1 MRPRALDVAARR
13 GAVSRSPSYFPGE
26 SVAGPPERCLPR
38 TFICMSVDRRCRG
51 GAEIPRSGRTF
62 TEKRYNTDTGV
73 KQSIGWRRQQNSAL
87 AAPEACANWDA
98 FLCRCTRLQSPLA
111 PTRSRL
117 ATERATFSTVPAVS
131 LAAIASRSTPE
142 LVDDGCVKRDGH
154 TGSVTHMDAND
165 ATNSVNVEMLGPFA
179 LTRSILKAFR
189 EDERDVALW
198 RRFASR
204 ARVLL
209 PSLPP
214 SSLVPVLGTFA
225 TLGYRDRDL
234 LVGAAEALIPQLSIC
249 TGKEVCRVTHHYA
262 QLLTRHD
269 LLFSVCARELAR
281 RAHELQ
287 PNEVA
292 RVLHSYARLGYFHP
306 HLFAVLRRRV
316 FEISKRLEPGALV
329 LVLSAAA
336 RLRLRDEKLL
346 AVLAAEICRRIA
358 DVNVKGLAVVAN
370 VYAEMGVENSFLLD
384 ILADEAFRKR
394 HERRPQDAALLL
406 RALGRLGRG
415 CLSSKRQKA
424 LVDDLTRDLPRH
436 IKKFSLEQVSMTV
449 AALSRL
455 WGDAPQAITPELGN
469 GAANR
474 QDLLEA
480 LGDRVGTL
488 ASDLTPQCAAALIF
502 AFAKLGHRHGPLLY
516 HIPEHVERFLPG
528 YSLDQL
534 AKVCFAYSKLHVPN
548 APVLH
553 LTLQRL
559 PELLRGRN
567 RQRDESGNGDN
578 TGRDT
583 KEAPTT
589 QTVVG
594 AVDWRPIGTEC
605 AETGMMRTTSEPSLC
620 NLGDTETRGSIVRGC
635 HTGGRDAFQS
645 GLFQG
650 PRRKSQSR
658 LVRLYA
664 ERFSGSS
671 LPSSPPSTALHRSG
685 SHGSGPAD
693 PGQASTSEN
702 GDGEAKMSLPGGLS
716 PSFSKALV
724 KVGPDGM
731 PEKPV
736 FGQALSPAQP
746 RLHSILRILRAMLQL
761 NVFDKTALTLIGDH
775 LADRAPEMEAF
786 SVVTVVDLYAAI
798 GFLHRPLMEKVRIEL
813 RDPREGV
820 SFTQDQL
827 RCLFDALQ
835 HRLQLSPS
843 EFGVLR
849 VPRTAVT
856 LAAPASSKMEILT
869 SALLRTS
876 AHLDTSGGSC
886 SMTYSVAAA
895 DAVDEGSST
904 DSVDDKRPT
913 DEGSGLGT
921 WFYLH
926 VPAYLETLL
935 QPEVQQAI
943 ASVAE
948 DAEALEAELTS
959 FDFPV
964 AHTREFNADPKQHQV

>member
-1 MRPRALDVAARR
+1 
-13 GAVSRSPSYFPGE
+13 
-26 SVAGPPERCLPR
+26 
-38 TFICMSVDRRCRG
+38 
-51 GAEIPRSGRTF
+51 
-62 TEKRYNTDTGV
+62 
-73 KQSIGWRRQQNSAL
+73 
-87 AAPEACANWDA
+87 
-98 FLCRCTRLQSPLA
+98 
-111 PTRSRL
+111 
-117 ATERATFSTVPAVS
+117 
-131 LAAIASRSTPE
+131 
-142 LVDDGCVKRDGH
+142 
-154 TGSVTHMDAND
+154 
-165 ATNSVNVEMLGPFA
+165 MLGPFA

-189 EDERDVALW
+189 EDKRDVTLW

-225 TLGYRDRDL
+225 TLGYRDREL
-234 LVGAAEALIPQLSIC
+234 LVGAAEALIPQLSLC
-249 TGKEVCRVTHHYA
+249 TGKEVCRVTHHFA

-281 RAHELQ
+281 RAHELR

-329 LVLSAAA
+329 LVLSAAG
-336 RLRLRDEKLL
+336 RLRLRDEKLM

-370 VYAEMGVENSFLLD
+370 VYAEMGVENSFLLE

-415 CLSSKRQKA
+415 CLASKRQRA
-424 LVDDLTRDLPRH
+424 LVDDLTWDLPRH

-455 WGDAPQAITPELGN
+455 WGDAAPATTPVLGN
-469 GAANR
+469 EQASR
-474 QDLLEA
+474 TDLLEA
-480 LGDRVGTL
+480 LGDRVGEL
-488 ASDLTPQCAAALIF
+488 ATDLTPQSAAALIF
-502 AFAKLGHRHGPLLY
+502 AYAKLGYRHGPLLY

-528 YSLDQL
+528 YSIDQL
-534 AKVCFAYSKLHVPN
+534 AKVCFAYSKLQVPN

-559 PELLRGRN
+559 PELLRGGCEK
-567 RQRDESGNGDN
+567 RDKSGKKDH
-578 TGRDT
+578 TGCET
-583 KEAPTT
+583 EQPLPMPAN
-589 QTVVG
+589 VG
-594 AVDWRPIGTEC
+594 ALDQQPPRAKCDERGKQQTP
-605 AETGMMRTTSEPSLC
+605 SEPSVC
-620 NLGDTETRGSIVRGC
+620 NLDDTETCRPGANGGQ
-635 HTGGRDAFQS
+635 TGGHVFEP
-645 GLFQG
+645 GHTQG

-664 ERFSGSS
+664 GDISGSAS
-671 LPSSPPSTALHRSG
+671 PSAPASASTALHRNG
-685 SHGSGPAD
+685 GHAGRPAD
-693 PGQASTSEN
+693 PGQAPASET
-702 GDGEAKMSLPGGLS
+702 GDVDAETRLPGGLS
-716 PSFSKALV
+716 LSFSKALF

-731 PEKPV
+731 PE
-736 FGQALSPAQP
+736 Q
-746 RLHSILRILRAMLQL
+746 
-761 NVFDKTALTLIGDH
+761 TALTLIGDH
-775 LADRAPEMEAF
+775 LADRAGEMPAF
-786 SVVTVVDLYAAI
+786 SVVTVVDLFASI
-798 GFLHRPLMEKVRIEL
+798 GFLHRPLMEKVRLEL
-813 RDPREGV
+813 RDPREEV

-827 RCLFDALQ
+827 RCLFDALH

-843 EFGVLR
+843 EFGVWR
-849 VPRTAVT
+849 VPRSAVT
-856 LAAPASSKMEILT
+856 VEAPVSSKMEILT
-869 SALLRTS
+869 SALLRAS
-876 AHLDTSGGSC
+876 AHLDTSGSC
-886 SMTYSVAAA
+886 SMTYALAERPASGQ
-895 DAVDEGSST
+895 ES
-904 DSVDDKRPT
+904 PT
-913 DEGSGLGT
+913 DPLEHERPATHDSGLDT

-926 VPAYLETLL
+926 VPAYLEKLL

-948 DAEALEAELTS
+948 DSEALEAELRS

-964 AHTREFNADPKQHQV
+964 AHTREFSGDPTLHPV